1 MPPASESVQLGTEDE
16 PVSDRGGVMASEDM
30 ESLEEGGFHAG
41 SKGGVTHTR
50 EHTALTSGVALS
62 RWLASPSEARDR
74 ASRVTSEDRA
84 CTWASC
90 QRRIGAAPS
99 VFPCHRDPGTVA
111 AML

>member
-74 ASRVTSEDRA
+74 ASP
-84 CTWASC
+84 AS
-90 QRRIGAAPS
+90 
-99 VFPCHRDPGTVA
+99 
-111 AML
+111 